1 MIPFWSKLVLCL
13 TLQWTLK
20 YIVVEFVNWLILN
33 LKLNY
38 DKNLDDKNYSKTKWK
53 IITIWIP

>member
-33 LKLNY
+33 LKLKY

>member
-38 DKNLDDKNYSKTKWK
+38 DKNLDDKNYYKTKWK

>member
-20 YIVVEFVNWLILN
+20 YIVAEFVNWLILN

>member
-38 DKNLDDKNYSKTKWK
+38 DENLDDKNYSKTKWK

>member
-1 MIPFWSKLVLCL
+1 MIPFWLKLVLCL